1 MREVTEFK
9 FIPLDLISY
18 DSKLNESNNE
28 INEFIEE
35 IREKGLI
42 RPLIVSS
49 VKGKYILKL
58 GILRFL
64 AFKKL
69 NHKNIFCG
77 VVEGECSMEEIK
89 AIALCYNE
97 LDDMLNIEDKF
108 EAINY
113 LLSHYNQD
121 INKISSK
128 TNISSQEITTLLN
141 YKDIVEKIKKYINQ
155 INSLDN
161 NYFLKKSSQI
171 NLKELDDLS
180 KFLEKLI

>member
-1 MREVTEFK
+1 
-9 FIPLDLISY
+9 
-18 DSKLNESNNE
+18 
-28 INEFIEE
+28 
-35 IREKGLI
+35 
-42 RPLIVSS
+42 
-49 VKGKYILKL
+49 
-58 GILRFL
+58 
-64 AFKKL
+64 
-69 NHKNIFCG
+69 
-77 VVEGECSMEEIK
+77 
-89 AIALCYNE
+89 
-97 LDDMLNIEDKF
+97 MLNIEDKF

>member
-1 MREVTEFK
+1 MKEITEFK
-9 FIPLDLISY
+9 FIPLDLIYY
-18 DSKLNESNNE
+18 DSQINESSSE
-28 INEFIEE
+28 INEFVEE

-49 VKGKYILKL
+49 VKGQYILKL
-58 GILRFL
+58 GNLRFL

-97 LDDMLNIEDKF
+97 LDDMLNFEDKF

-171 NLKELDDLS
+171 SLKELDDLS

>member
-1 MREVTEFK
+1 MKEITEFK

-18 DSKLNESNNE
+18 DSKVQESSNE

-42 RPLIVSS
+42 RPLIVC
-49 VKGKYILKL
+49 YINGQYVLKL

-69 NHKNIFCG
+69 NHNNIFCG
-77 VVEGECSMEEIK
+77 VVEGECSIEEIK

-97 LDDMLNIEDKF
+97 LDDMLNFEDKF

-113 LLSHYNQD
+113 LLNHYNQD
-121 INKISSK
+121 LNQISSK

-141 YKDIVEKIKKYINQ
+141 YNDIIEKIKKYINQ
-155 INSLDN
+155 INLSDN
-161 NYFLKKSSQI
+161 SYFLKKTSQF
-171 NLKELDDLS
+171 NLKELANLS

>member
-1 MREVTEFK
+1 MK
-9 FIPLDLISY
+9 
-18 DSKLNESNNE
+18 
-28 INEFIEE
+28 
-35 IREKGLI
+35 
-42 RPLIVSS
+42 
-49 VKGKYILKL
+49 
-58 GILRFL
+58 
-64 AFKKL
+64 
-69 NHKNIFCG
+69 
-77 VVEGECSMEEIK
+77 EIK

>member
-1 MREVTEFK
+1 
-9 FIPLDLISY
+9 
-18 DSKLNESNNE
+18 
-28 INEFIEE
+28 
-35 IREKGLI
+35 
-42 RPLIVSS
+42 
-49 VKGKYILKL
+49 
-58 GILRFL
+58 
-64 AFKKL
+64 
-69 NHKNIFCG
+69 
-77 VVEGECSMEEIK
+77 MEEIK